1 MLTPEDNEGT
11 RHVATGKWGRKNVE
25 FLEGRVIIKFKT
37 PRGDA
42 DQASV
47 AHTCAVVISETEGAE
62 VARPPGENGR
72 ALLTVGDG
80 DVITTAKALN
90 ARSDVEYAEP
100 DVIDHAAVIPSDPRY
115 ADQWGYA
122 KVNAPG
128 AWDLETGKSTVLIGI
143 IDSGISMSTGGALD
157 HPDLSD
163 ASRITLGTDF
173 VDGGTPR
180 DLNGHGTH
188 VAGTAAASSNNGT
201 GVSGMNWGSPLYIC
215 RTLDTAGNGS
225 SADLAD
231 AIEEITDYAVANNLK
246 AVINYSGGGGANQT
260 KLDACNY
267 ASSRGMIICAAAG
280 NDNGGPVIWPAAY
293 STTVPGV
300 IAVGSTTSTDAV
312 SSFSNHGPEVTV
324 VAPGSSIMSTMP
336 TYSVT
341 IPRNV
346 NYDYLDG
353 TSMACPLVTG
363 LAALMWSRNTSKT
376 NAAIKQCLIDTAVK
390 LGAGSFDNSWG
401 NGRVDARAALECV
414 RPIVSVPLTRIIVTC
429 NASRLTVAC
438 AATRVGCVPVT
449 KLGCAVTRLTPCKVS
464 RLPVLC
470 PVKTSLHSP
479 CATESTLQ
487 VCVSTRLAACLATRL
502 ASCGQSRIDACP
514 SALACPD
521 TVINPGSTVI
531 NAGVIRDPRVTGPI
545 GRFRADAG
553 VADAGYVYAGDE
565 GTLHAWSPEPTSDEE
580 LWSEGDAEYYWI
592 DDAGNAHLW
601 ESGTA
606 GQ

>member
-1 MLTPEDNEGT
+1 MLTPDENET
-11 RHVATGKWGRKNVE
+11 AREVATGKWGRRNVE
-25 FLEGRVIIKFKT
+25 YLEGRVIIKFKR
-37 PRGDA
+37 PAPDS

-47 AHTCAVVISETEGAE
+47 AHTCAEVVSETAGAE
-62 VARPPGENGR
+62 VVRPPGERGR
-72 ALLTVGDG
+72 ALLSVPAG
-80 DVITTAKALN
+80 DVITIAKALN
-90 ARSDVEYAEP
+90 NRKDVEYAEP

-115 ADQWGYA
+115 ADQWA
-122 KVNAPG
+122 WPKVNAPA
-128 AWDLETGKSTVLIGI
+128 AWDLETGKTTVLIGI
-143 IDSGISMSTGGALD
+143 IDSGISMSAGGSFD

-163 ASRITLGTDF
+163 TSRITLGTDF

-201 GVSGMNWGSPLYIC
+201 GVSGMNWGSRLYIC
-215 RTLDTAGNGS
+215 RTLDTNGSGS

-231 AIEEITDYAVANNLK
+231 AIEEITDFAVANNLK

-267 ASSRGMIICAAAG
+267 ASSRGMLVCAAAG

-300 IAVGSTTSTDAV
+300 IAVGSTTASDNV
-312 SSFSNHGPEVTV
+312 SGFSNHGPEVTV
-324 VAPGSSIMSTMP
+324 VAPGSSILSTMP
-336 TYSVT
+336 TYPVT

-346 NYDYLDG
+346 NYDYLQG

-390 LGAGSFDNSWG
+390 LGSGSFSNEWG
-401 NGRVDARAALECV
+401 YGRVDARAALECV
-414 RPIVSVPLTRIIVTC
+414 SPIVSIPPTRLILTCR
-429 NASRLTVAC
+429 
-438 AATRVGCVPVT
+438 ATRLSCPPITKIGCTP
-449 KLGCAVTRLTPCKVS
+449 TRLTLCKVS

-470 PVKTSLHSP
+470 PVKSQF
-479 CATESTLQ
+479 Q
-487 VCVSTRLAACLATRL
+487 VCLNTHIVTCNVTRIGF
-502 ASCGQSRIDACP
+502 CGQSQIDACP

-521 TVINPGSTVI
+521 TIIRPGDTVIQPGRTVLNPGV
-531 NAGVIRDPRVTGPI
+531 VRGP
-545 GRFRADAG
+545 GLTRNPVERFRADETLGGAE
-553 VADAGYVYAGDE
+553 YVYADDE
-565 GTLHAWSPEPTSDEE
+565 GNLHAWEPEPTTEGE

-592 DDAGNAHLW
+592 DDDGNTHLW
-601 ESGTA
+601 ESGTG

>member
-1 MLTPEDNEGT
+1 MLTPEKNENT
-11 RHVATGKWGRKNVE
+11 RHVATGKWGRRNVE
-25 FLEGRVIIKFKT
+25 YLEGRVIIKFKT
-37 PRGDA
+37 PAADG

-47 AHTCAVVISETEGAE
+47 ARTCAAVIGETDGAE
-62 VARPPGENGR
+62 VVRPPGEHGR
-72 ALLTVGDG
+72 ALLSVPAG

-90 ARSDVEYAEP
+90 ARADVEYAEP

-115 ADQWGYA
+115 VDQWGYA

-128 AWDLETGKSTVLIGI
+128 AWDLETGASTVLIGI

-163 ASRITLGTDF
+163 SSRITLGTDF

-188 VAGTAAASSNNGT
+188 VAGTAAASSNNAT
-201 GVSGMNWGSPLYIC
+201 GVSGMNWGSQLYIC
-215 RTLDTAGNGS
+215 RTLDAGGNGS

-267 ASSRGMIICAAAG
+267 ASTRGMIICAAAG

-312 SSFSNHGPEVTV
+312 SGFSNHGPEVTV
-324 VAPGSSIMSTMP
+324 VAPGSSILSTMP
-336 TYSVT
+336 TYAVT

-346 NYDYLDG
+346 DYDYLDG
-353 TSMACPLVTG
+353 TSMACPLVSG

-390 LGAGSFDNSWG
+390 LGAGSFDNAWG

-414 RPIVSVPLTRIIVTC
+414 RPIVSVPVTRLVISC
-429 NASRLTVAC
+429 NATRLTIAC
-438 AATRVGCVPVT
+438 NTTAVGCTPVTRVGCT
-449 KLGCAVTRLTPCKVS
+449 LTRLTPCQVS

-470 PVKTSLHSP
+470 PVHSQF
-479 CATESTLQ
+479 Q
-487 VCVSTRLAACLATRL
+487 VCVTTRLQACLATRL

-521 TVINPGSTVI
+521 TVINPGETVI
-531 NAGVIRDPRVTGPI
+531 NPFPGPGPI
-545 GRFRADAG
+545 RPPRAGGPAEPFRADGGLEGAE
-553 VADAGYVYAGDE
+553 YVYADDD
-565 GTLHAWSPEPTSDEE
+565 GTLHAWEPEPTADEE

-601 ESGTA
+601 ESGTS